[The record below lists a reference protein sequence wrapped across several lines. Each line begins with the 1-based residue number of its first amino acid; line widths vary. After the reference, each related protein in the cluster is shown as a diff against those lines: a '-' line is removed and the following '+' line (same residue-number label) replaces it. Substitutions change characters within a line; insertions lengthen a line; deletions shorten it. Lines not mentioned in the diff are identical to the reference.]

1 MIFDVSASPKTTV
14 PTRIAVIGSKTPNT
28 EAFVAPIFLV
38 ALAKCAMGGRLG
50 LDIDLTKVPAEAGL
64 TDAEILFSESN
75 SRFIVTCKPEKA
87 AELEKALAGFDVAK
101 IGTVTA
107 DSVLKLN
114 GANGTIAIE
123 LDQMV
128 ESYKKTLAGV

>member
-1 MIFDVSASPKTTV
+1 M
-14 PTRIAVIGSKTPNT
+14 
-28 EAFVAPIFLV
+28 
-38 ALAKCAMGGRLG
+38 
-50 LDIDLTKVPAEAGL
+50 
-64 TDAEILFSESN
+64 
-75 SRFIVTCKPEKA
+75 
-87 AELEKALAGFDVAK
+87 AK